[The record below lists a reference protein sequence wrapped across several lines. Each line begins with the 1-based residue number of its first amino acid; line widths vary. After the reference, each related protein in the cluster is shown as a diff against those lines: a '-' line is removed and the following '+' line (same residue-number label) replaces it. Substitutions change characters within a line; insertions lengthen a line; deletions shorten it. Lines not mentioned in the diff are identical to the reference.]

1 MVNTI
6 FETIGV
12 NGATVMTDSTE
23 SEGLSRVQDT
33 ASTGPGKGNG
43 GGRDG
48 WVVSY
53 AQQVIRLRWLVIL
66 GSLIVAIAL
75 GSGVQFFTFSTDYRI
90 FFSEEN
96 PQLRAFEAMQ
106 QVYTKDDNVLFV
118 LQPKDGEVFI
128 PETLTAIQELTEAS
142 WQLPFSRRVDSITN
156 FQHSYAEGDDLTV
169 EDLVPK
175 NRDLDPETIAAIRAV
190 ALSEPLLTSRLI
202 APDARTTGVNVT
214 LTLPAESETEVPT
227 AMAAAREIVED
238 FRARHPDITVAV
250 TGLVALNNAFAEAS
264 VADLSMLVP
273 IMYGIIIAGLL
284 IFLRSIAGTL
294 VTVLVVGLSAGS
306 AVGLSAWLG
315 IKFTPPSSTAPTI
328 ILTLAVADSIHLLVT
343 LLHAMRQGASKREA
357 IIESLRVNFH
367 PVFLTSLTTAI
378 GFLSLNF
385 SDAPPFRDLGNITA
399 IGVIA
404 AWIYSVTFLPAF
416 LAVVPLRVKPRAEGR
431 SDAMQ
436 RLAEFVLRRRQV
448 LLYGMSALVIGLAV
462 WIPRIELN
470 DQFVN
475 YFEPSIQFRAD
486 TDFAMEH
493 LSGIYQIEF
502 SLPAAAEGGISEP
515 DYLAKVDAFSEWLR
529 AQPGV
534 VHVQT
539 ITDIFRRLNRNM
551 HGDDPDWYRLP
562 DQRDL
567 AAQYLLLF
575 EMSLPYGLDLNNQIN
590 VDKSSLRFIATLE
603 NMTTRQARILKQD
616 AEAWIAEN
624 IPASAT
630 EATSP
635 FVMFAYI
642 SERNIK
648 SMLTGTALALFLIS
662 LSLIVALRS
671 LKIGSISIIPNV
683 IPAVMAFGFWGLL
696 VGEIGLA
703 SSVVAATSLG
713 IIVDDSVHF
722 LSKYLRARRER
733 GESPEDAVRY
743 AFATVGRALS
753 VTSAVLI
760 AGFGTL
766 ALSAFE
772 LNQSL
777 GLLTALAIFAAL
789 VADFLLLPPLL
800 LAIDK
805 EKKHVDQSEA
815 VAHAGD

>member
-1 MVNTI
+1 MADPR
-6 FETIGV
+6 ETKAEGGSLP
-12 NGATVMTDSTE
+12 GA
-23 SEGLSRVQDT
+23 
-33 ASTGPGKGNG
+33 GPAMSARQGAPGNG
-43 GGRDG
+43 SDG
-48 WVVSY
+48 WIMRY
-53 AQQVIRLRWLVIL
+53 AWLMIRFRWLVIL
-66 GSLIVAIAL
+66 VCLAAAAGFASGGQFL
-75 GSGVQFFTFSTDYRI
+75 GFSTDYRV
-90 FFSEEN
+90 FFSKEN
-96 PQLRAFEAMQ
+96 PQLNAFEAMQ
-106 QVYTKDDNVLFV
+106 QVYTKDDNILFV
-118 LQPKDGEVFI
+118 LQPKEGEVFT
-128 PETLTAIQELTEAS
+128 EKTLRAVQDLTEQS
-142 WQLPFSRRVDSITN
+142 WQLPYSRRVDSITN

-169 EDLVPK
+169 EDLVPQ
-175 NRDLDPETIAAIRAV
+175 RGDLTPERIAAIRAV
-190 ALSEPLLTSRLI
+190 ALSEPLLVDRLI
-202 APDARTTGVNVT
+202 SPDGRTTGVNVT
-214 LTLPAESETEVPT
+214 LTLPGESEAEVPT
-227 AMAAAREIVED
+227 AMAAAREIIAAFE
-238 FRARHPDITVAV
+238 AANPEITVAT
-250 TGLVALNNAFAEAS
+250 TGLVALNNAFSEAS
-264 VADLSMLVP
+264 FVDLSTLIP

-284 IFLRSIAGTL
+284 IFLRSVAGTV
-294 VTVLVVGLSAGS
+294 VTVLVIGLSAGT
-306 AVGLSAWLG
+306 AMGLTGWLG
-315 IKFTPPSSTAPTI
+315 INLTPPSSTAPTI

-343 LLHAMRQGASKREA
+343 LLHAMRHGASKQEA
-357 IIESLRVNFH
+357 IVESLRVNFH

-399 IGVIA
+399 IGVLA

-416 LAVVPLRVKPRAEGR
+416 LAVVPLRVKQQTEAR
-431 SDAMQ
+431 SDLMQ
-436 RLAEFVLRRRQV
+436 KLAEFVLRRRQF
-448 LLYGMSALVIGLAV
+448 LLYGMSALVIALAV

-475 YFEPSIQFRAD
+475 YFDPSIQFRAD
-486 TDFAMEH
+486 TDFAMEN

-515 DYLAKVDAFSEWLR
+515 DYLEKVDAFSDWLR
-529 AQPGV
+529 EQPGV

-539 ITDIFRRLNRNM
+539 ITDIFRRLNKNM
-551 HGDDPDWYRLP
+551 HADDPEWYRLP
-562 DQRDL
+562 DERDL

-603 NMTTRQARILKQD
+603 NMTTREARTLKQD
-616 AEAWIAEN
+616 SEAWIADN

-642 SERNIK
+642 SERNIQ
-648 SMLTGTALALFLIS
+648 SMLFGTGLALVLIS
-662 LSLIVALRS
+662 FSLIVFLRS
-671 LKIGSISIIPNV
+671 LKVGLLSIVPNV

-722 LSKYLRARRER
+722 LSKYLRARREK
-733 GESPEDAVRY
+733 GASPEDAVRY
-743 AFATVGRALS
+743 AFATVGRALW
-753 VTSAVLI
+753 VTSAVLV
-760 AGFGTL
+760 AGFAVL
-766 ALSAFE
+766 ALSAFQ

-805 EKKHVDQSEA
+805 EKKHADQPSA
-815 VAHAGD
+815 LAQAGD

>member
-1 MVNTI
+1 MADPR
-6 FETIGV
+6 ETKAEDGSLPGADPAMSAGPRGPG
-12 NGATVMTDSTE
+12 NGADRWIV
-23 SEGLSRVQDT
+23 
-33 ASTGPGKGNG
+33 P
-43 GGRDG
+43 
-48 WVVSY
+48 Y
-53 AQQVIRLRWLVIL
+53 AWLMIRFRWLVIL
-66 GSLIVAIAL
+66 LCLAAAAGFASGGQFL
-75 GSGVQFFTFSTDYRI
+75 GFSTDYRV
-90 FFSEEN
+90 FFSKEN
-96 PQLRAFEAMQ
+96 PQLNAFEAMQ
-106 QVYTKDDNVLFV
+106 QVYTKDDNILFV
-118 LQPKDGEVFI
+118 LQPKAGEVFT
-128 PETLTAIQELTEAS
+128 EKTLRAVQDLTERS
-142 WQLPFSRRVDSITN
+142 WQLPYSRRVDSITN

-169 EDLVPK
+169 EDLVPQ
-175 NRDLDPETIAAIRAV
+175 RGDLTPERIAAIRAV
-190 ALSEPLLTSRLI
+190 ALSEPLLLDRLI
-202 APDARTTGVNVT
+202 SPDGRTTGVNVT
-214 LTLPAESETEVPT
+214 LTLPGESEAEVPT
-227 AMAAAREIVED
+227 AMAAAREIVAAFE
-238 FRARHPDITVAV
+238 AANPEITVAT
-250 TGLVALNNAFAEAS
+250 TGLVALNNAFSEAS
-264 VADLSMLVP
+264 FVDLSTLIP

-284 IFLRSIAGTL
+284 IFLRSVAGTV
-294 VTVLVVGLSAGS
+294 VTVLVIGLSAGT
-306 AVGLSAWLG
+306 AMGLTGWLG
-315 IKFTPPSSTAPTI
+315 INLTPPSSTAPTI

-343 LLHAMRQGASKREA
+343 LLHAMRHGASKQEA
-357 IIESLRVNFH
+357 IVESLRVNFN

-399 IGVIA
+399 IGVLA
-404 AWIYSVTFLPAF
+404 AFVYSVTFLPAF
-416 LAVVPLRVKPRAEGR
+416 LAVVPLRVKQQKKAD
-431 SDAMQ
+431 SDVMQ
-436 RLAEFVLRRRQV
+436 TLAEFVLRRRQF
-448 LLYGMSALVIGLAV
+448 LLYGMSALVIALAV

-475 YFEPSIQFRAD
+475 YFDPSIPFRAD
-486 TDFAMEH
+486 TDFAMEN

-515 DYLAKVDAFSEWLR
+515 DYLAKVDAFSDWLR
-529 AQPGV
+529 EQPGV

-539 ITDIFRRLNRNM
+539 ITDIFRRLNKNM
-551 HGDDPDWYRLP
+551 HADDPEWYRLP
-562 DQRDL
+562 DERDL

-603 NMTTRQARILKQD
+603 NITTREARTLKQD
-616 AEAWIAEN
+616 SEAWITDN

-642 SERNIK
+642 SERNIQ
-648 SMLTGTALALFLIS
+648 SMLLGTGLALVLIS
-662 LSLIVALRS
+662 FSLIVFLRS
-671 LKIGSISIIPNV
+671 LKVGLLSIVPNV

-733 GESPEDAVRY
+733 GASPEDAVRY

-753 VTSAVLI
+753 VTSAVLV
-760 AGFGTL
+760 AGFAVL
-766 ALSAFE
+766 ALSAFQ

-805 EKKHVDQSEA
+805 EKKHADQPSA
-815 VAHAGD
+815 LPQAGD

>member
-1 MVNTI
+1 M
-6 FETIGV
+6 
-12 NGATVMTDSTE
+12 SK
-23 SEGLSRVQDT
+23 SKGLS
-33 ASTGPGKGNG
+33 GKSMSG
-43 GGRDG
+43 G
-48 WVVSY
+48 WIVSY
-53 AQQVIRLRWLVIL
+53 AELIIRLRWLVIL
-66 GSLIVAIAL
+66 GSVALAVAL
-75 GSGVQFFTFSTDYRI
+75 GSGGQFLGFSTDYRV
-90 FFSEEN
+90 FFGKEN
-96 PQLRAFEAMQ
+96 PQLKAFESMQ
-106 QVYTKDDNVLFV
+106 QIYTKDDNILFV
-118 LQPKDGEVFI
+118 LQPRDGEVFT
-128 PETLTAIQELTEAS
+128 PEMLGAIRELTEAS

-156 FQHSYAEGDDLTV
+156 FQHSYAQGDDLTV
-169 EDLVPK
+169 EDLVPARAGLTTEK
-175 NRDLDPETIAAIRAV
+175 IAAIRAT
-190 ALSEPLLTSRLI
+190 ALGEPLLINRLI

-214 LTLPAESETEVPT
+214 LTLPGESESEVPV
-227 AMAAAREIVED
+227 AMAAAREIVEA
-238 FRARHPDITVAV
+238 FRERHPDITVAV
-250 TGLVALNNAFAEAS
+250 TGLVALNNAFSEAS
-264 VADLSMLVP
+264 FADLATLIP

-284 IFLRSIAGTL
+284 IFLRSIAGTIATL
-294 VTVLVVGLSAGS
+294 LVVGLSAGT
-306 AVGLSAWLG
+306 AMGLTGWLG
-315 IKFTPPSSTAPTI
+315 INLTPPSSTAPTI

-357 IIESLRVNFH
+357 IIESLRVNFN
-367 PVFLTSLTTAI
+367 PIFLTSLTTAI

-399 IGVIA
+399 MGVIA
-404 AWIYSVTFLPAF
+404 AWIYSVSFLPAF
-416 LAVVPLRVKPRAEGR
+416 LAVVPLRVKRQTTG
-431 SDAMQ
+431 SNDLMQ
-436 RLAEFVLRRRQV
+436 RLAEFVLRRRQP
-448 LLYGMSALVIGLAV
+448 LLYGMTALVIALAV

-475 YFEPSIQFRAD
+475 YFDPSIQFRTD
-486 TDFAMEH
+486 TDFAMEN

-515 DYLAKVDAFSEWLR
+515 EYLTKVDAFSDWLR
-529 AQPGV
+529 EQPGV

-539 ITDIFRRLNRNM
+539 ITDIFRRLNKNM

-562 DQRDL
+562 DERNL

-590 VDKSSLRFIATLE
+590 VDKSSLRFLATLE
-603 NMTTRQARILKQD
+603 NMTTREARVLKQNS
-616 AEAWIAEN
+616 EAWIAAN
-624 IPASAT
+624 IPASVT

-642 SERNIK
+642 SERNII
-648 SMLTGTALALFLIS
+648 SMLTGTGLALVLIS
-662 LSLIVALRS
+662 LSLIIALRS
-671 LKIGSISIIPNV
+671 LRVGLLSIIPNV
-683 IPAVMAFGFWGLL
+683 IPAVMAFGIWGLL

-733 GESPEDAVRY
+733 GASPEDAVRY

-753 VTSAVLI
+753 VTSAVLV

-805 EKKHVDQSEA
+805 EKKHADEPKALPQ
-815 VAHAGD
+815 AGE

>member
-1 MVNTI
+1 M
-6 FETIGV
+6 
-12 NGATVMTDSTE
+12 S
-23 SEGLSRVQDT
+23 
-33 ASTGPGKGNG
+33 G
-43 GGRDG
+43 G
-48 WVVSY
+48 WIVSY
-53 AQQVIRLRWLVIL
+53 AELIIRLRWLVIL
-66 GSLIVAIAL
+66 GSVALAVAL
-75 GSGVQFFTFSTDYRI
+75 GSGGQFLGFSTDYRV
-90 FFSEEN
+90 FFGKEN
-96 PQLRAFEAMQ
+96 PQLKAFESMQ
-106 QVYTKDDNVLFV
+106 QIYTKDDNILFV
-118 LQPKDGEVFI
+118 LQPRDGEVFT
-128 PETLTAIQELTEAS
+128 PEMLGAIRELTEAS

-156 FQHSYAEGDDLTV
+156 FQHSYAQGDDLTV
-169 EDLVPK
+169 EDLVPARAGLTTEK
-175 NRDLDPETIAAIRAV
+175 IAAIRAT
-190 ALSEPLLTSRLI
+190 ALGEPLLINRLI

-214 LTLPAESETEVPT
+214 LTLPGESESEVPV
-227 AMAAAREIVED
+227 AMAAAREIVEA
-238 FRARHPDITVAV
+238 FRERHPDITVAV
-250 TGLVALNNAFAEAS
+250 TGLVALNNAFSEAS
-264 VADLSMLVP
+264 FADLATLIP

-284 IFLRSIAGTL
+284 IFLRSIAGTIATL
-294 VTVLVVGLSAGS
+294 LVVGLSAGT
-306 AVGLSAWLG
+306 AMGLTGWLG
-315 IKFTPPSSTAPTI
+315 INLTPPSSTAPTI

-357 IIESLRVNFH
+357 IIESLRVNFN
-367 PVFLTSLTTAI
+367 PIFLTSLTTAI

-399 IGVIA
+399 MGVIA
-404 AWIYSVTFLPAF
+404 AWIYSVSFLPAF
-416 LAVVPLRVKPRAEGR
+416 LAVVPLRVKRQTTG
-431 SDAMQ
+431 SNDLMQ
-436 RLAEFVLRRRQV
+436 RLAEFVLRRRQP
-448 LLYGMSALVIGLAV
+448 LLYGMTALVIALAV

-475 YFEPSIQFRAD
+475 YFDPSIQFRTD
-486 TDFAMEH
+486 TDFAMEN

-515 DYLAKVDAFSEWLR
+515 EYLTKVDAFSDWLR
-529 AQPGV
+529 EQPGV

-539 ITDIFRRLNRNM
+539 ITDIFRRLNKNM

-562 DQRDL
+562 DERNL

-590 VDKSSLRFIATLE
+590 VDKSSLRFLATLE
-603 NMTTRQARILKQD
+603 NMTTREARVLKQNS
-616 AEAWIAEN
+616 EAWIAAN
-624 IPASAT
+624 IPASVT

-642 SERNIK
+642 SERNII
-648 SMLTGTALALFLIS
+648 SMLTGTGLALVLIS
-662 LSLIVALRS
+662 LSLIIALRS
-671 LKIGSISIIPNV
+671 LRVGLLSIIPNV
-683 IPAVMAFGFWGLL
+683 IPAVMAFGIWGLL

-733 GESPEDAVRY
+733 GASPEDAVRY

-753 VTSAVLI
+753 VTSAVLV

-805 EKKHVDQSEA
+805 EKKHADEPKALPQ
-815 VAHAGD
+815 AGE

>member
-1 MVNTI
+1 MS
-6 FETIGV
+6 ESKDL
-12 NGATVMTDSTE
+12 GAGSG
-23 SEGLSRVQDT
+23 S
-33 ASTGPGKGNG
+33 GN
-43 GGRDG
+43 
-48 WVVSY
+48 WIVSY
-53 AQQVIRLRWLVIL
+53 AKLIIRLRWLVIL
-66 GSLIVAIAL
+66 ASLAAAL
-75 GSGVQFFTFSTDYRI
+75 GFASGGQFLGFSTDYRV
-90 FFSEEN
+90 FFSDEN
-96 PQLRAFEAMQ
+96 PQLKAFEAMQ
-106 QVYTKDDNVLFV
+106 QVYTKDDNILFV
-118 LQPKDGEVFI
+118 LQPKEGEVFT
-128 PETLTAIQELTEAS
+128 EEMLVAVQELTEAS

-169 EDLVPK
+169 EDLVPEGDGLTAE
-175 NRDLDPETIAAIRAV
+175 RIAAIRGI
-190 ALSEPLLTSRLI
+190 ALAEPLLINRLI
-202 APDARTTGVNVT
+202 SPDARTTGVNVT
-214 LTLPAESETEVPT
+214 LTLPGESESEVPE
-227 AMAAAREIVED
+227 AIAAAREIVAE
-238 FRARHPDITVAV
+238 FSVRHPEVIVAT
-250 TGLVALNNAFAEAS
+250 TGLVALNNAFSEAS
-264 VADLSMLVP
+264 FVDLSTLIP

-284 IFLRSIAGTL
+284 IFLRSITGTV
-294 VTVLVVGLSAGS
+294 VTVLVIGLSAGT
-306 AVGLSAWLG
+306 AMGLTGWLG
-315 IKFTPPSSTAPTI
+315 INLTPPSSTAPTI

-343 LLHAMRQGASKREA
+343 FLHNMRQGAGKHEA
-357 IIESLRVNFH
+357 IVESLRVNFH
-367 PVFLTSLTTAI
+367 PIFLTSLTTAI
-378 GFLSLNF
+378 GFVSLNF

-399 IGVIA
+399 MGVIA
-404 AWIYSVTFLPAF
+404 AWIYSITFLPAF
-416 LAVVPLRVKPRAEGR
+416 LAVVPVRVKKQVETRNDMMEK
-431 SDAMQ
+431 
-436 RLAEFVLRRRQV
+436 LAEFVLRRRQP
-448 LLYGMSALVIGLAV
+448 LFYGMTALVIGLAV

-475 YFEPSIQFRAD
+475 YFDPSIQFRAD
-486 TDFAMEH
+486 TDFAMEN

-515 DYLAKVDAFSEWLR
+515 EYLEKVDAFSEWLR
-529 AQPGV
+529 EQPGV

-539 ITDIFRRLNRNM
+539 ITDIFRRLNKNM
-551 HGDDPDWYRLP
+551 HSDDPAWYRLP
-562 DQRDL
+562 DEREL

-590 VDKSSLRFIATLE
+590 VDKSSMRFLATLE
-603 NMTTRQARILKQD
+603 NMTTREARVLKQNS
-616 AEAWIAEN
+616 EAWIADN
-624 IPASAT
+624 IPASVT

-648 SMLTGTALALFLIS
+648 SMLTGTGLALVLIS

-671 LKIGSISIIPNV
+671 LKIGLLSIIPNV

-722 LSKYLRARRER
+722 LSKYLRARREK
-733 GESPEDAVRY
+733 GASPEDAVRY

-753 VTSAVLI
+753 VTSAVLV
-760 AGFGTL
+760 AGFAVL

-805 EKKHVDQSEA
+805 EKKHADAPKA
-815 VAHAGD
+815 VPQAGE